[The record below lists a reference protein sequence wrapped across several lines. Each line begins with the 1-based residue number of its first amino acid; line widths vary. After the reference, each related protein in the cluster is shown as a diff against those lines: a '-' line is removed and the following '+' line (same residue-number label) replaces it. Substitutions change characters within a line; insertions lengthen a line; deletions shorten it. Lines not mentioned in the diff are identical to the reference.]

1 MGPCPYFVCLRICV
15 IAADDHLDGQ
25 DRIAQV
31 PREAFTL
38 ELARLG
44 RGSEMVKRG

>member
-1 MGPCPYFVCLRICV
+1 MAQDLRRRSGRPSG
-15 IAADDHLDGQ
+15 DQ

-31 PREAFTL
+31 PHEAFIL